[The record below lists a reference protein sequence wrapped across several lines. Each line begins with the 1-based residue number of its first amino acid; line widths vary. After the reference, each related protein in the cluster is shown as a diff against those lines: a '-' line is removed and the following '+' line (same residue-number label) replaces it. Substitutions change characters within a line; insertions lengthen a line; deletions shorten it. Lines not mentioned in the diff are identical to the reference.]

1 MQAITPEERKGML
14 DVLSKFN
21 SAQSGAPDV
30 TAGQTKPLTESATTT
45 NTTKEAEM
53 RKILENFNNATNI
66 AVDTHVDSDVAT
78 PMPISN
84 NRIQMS
90 DYIVETEQGKVG
102 SIKKKYYKII
112 DHDGNILYENLCLWA
127 SASAIIK
134 HLMDDNRDKARQ
146 VAQLDAD
153 YGSKLFEGANLRGML
168 KSKHNDVY
176 EAKLS
181 EVKMKATD
189 LKLKI
194 LNNI

>member
-21 SAQSGAPDV
+21 SAQSGELDL
-30 TAGQTKPLTESATTT
+30 TAGQTITESATTT
-45 NTTKEAEM
+45 SNTKEAEM
-53 RKILENFNNATNI
+53 RKILENFNNATNL
-66 AVDTHVDSDVAT
+66 AVDTHVDNDVAT
-78 PMPISN
+78 PMPISK
-84 NRIQMS
+84 NRIQMA

-102 SIKKKYYKII
+102 STKKKYYKIM

-146 VAQLDAD
+146 VARLDAN
-153 YGSKLFEGANLRGML
+153 YGSKLFEGANLKSML
-168 KSKHNDVY
+168 KSTYNSVHDT
-176 EAKLS
+176 KLN
-181 EVKMKATD
+181 EVKYQATD
-189 LKLKI
+189 IKLKI